1 MQTQGRGGAKIDR
14 RTFMKLAAGTGIAA
28 ASGWSVP
35 RAGQAQG
42 GTLRIGS
49 ESWVY
54 KKFNLKEWGTKFGAA
69 HKVGTKFE
77 TLPDNDISPELLT
90 WPKGRT
96 EWDVIVVGL
105 PLFVAPLVGQ
115 DLLVDMTDFI
125 KAYGEDR
132 FVPTFLRDIKFARG
146 TGWYWPMVPFLGEV
160 IGVQIN
166 TKLYRAA
173 GLVDAKGNPKPIP
186 AWDLGEM
193 IDYFRKLSAVTP
205 LKVGLGLDWD
215 SEFGLHNYLAPLL
228 GARGSIYSKSDPRMI
243 DLESPEA
250 VNVLTLFSRL
260 QKEKLLFGD
269 IAPTAGG
276 SALSNFKAGLIPAH
290 ATTVS
295 RAIESAANLGA
306 ENVSWIF
313 WPGADRHGSITYTHN
328 AFIPKVSPNQKLAAD
343 FIREQVL
350 SLPAQVWTFNNF
362 GKLPSQREAY
372 KHVKWFQ
379 KEAEATLRIASISTF
394 EPKYKGIAKLGELF
408 TKETQQAIVKGSDPA
423 EALANIRKG
432 IAAQHIDLTLLGY
445 TGR

>member
-1 MQTQGRGGAKIDR
+1 METHARTYVKVGR
-14 RTFMKLAAGTGIAA
+14 RTFLTLAAGAGIAA
-28 ASGWSVP
+28 AGGLSML
-35 RAGQAQG
+35 RAGEAQAG
-42 GTLRIGS
+42 SLRVGS

-77 TLPDNDISPELLT
+77 TLPDNDISPELLS

-96 EWDVIVVGL
+96 EWDLIVVGL
-105 PLFVAPLVGQ
+105 PLFIAPLAGQ
-115 DLLVDMTDFI
+115 NLLVDMTDFI
-125 KAYGEDR
+125 KGYGEDK

-146 TGWYWPMVPFLGEV
+146 NGWYWPMVPFLGEL

-173 GLVDAKGNPKPIP
+173 GLIDAKGAPQPIP
-186 AWDLGEM
+186 AWDLDAM
-193 IDYFRKLSAVTP
+193 VDYFRKLSVVSP
-205 LKVGLGLDWD
+205 LKAGLGLDWD

-228 GARGSIYSKSDPRMI
+228 GARGTIYSKSDPRMI

-250 VNVLTLFSRL
+250 VKVLTLFSRL

-269 IAPTAGG
+269 IAPTASG
-276 SALSNFKAGLIPAH
+276 SALTNFKAGLVPAH

-306 ENVSWIF
+306 ENVSWIL
-313 WPGADRHGSITYTHN
+313 WPGADKHGSITYTHN

-379 KEAEATLRIASISTF
+379 KEAEATLEVASISTF
-394 EPKYKGIAKLGELF
+394 EPKYKGIAQLGELF
-408 TKETQQAIVKGSDPA
+408 TKETQQSIVKGTDPA

-445 TGR
+445 SG

>member
-1 MQTQGRGGAKIDR
+1 METHERTHVKVGR
-14 RTFMKLAAGTGIAA
+14 RTFLTLAAGASIAA
-28 ASGWSVP
+28 AGGLSMLRTSE
-35 RAGQAQG
+35 AQA
-42 GTLRIGS
+42 GTLRVGS

-54 KKFNLKEWGTKFGAA
+54 KKFNLQEWGAKFGAA

-77 TLPDNDISPELLT
+77 TLPDNDISPELLS

-105 PLFVAPLVGQ
+105 PLFIAPLVGQ
-115 DLLVDMTDFI
+115 NLLIDMTDFI
-125 KAYGEDR
+125 RGYGENK

-146 TGWYWPMVPFLGEV
+146 NGWYWPMVPFLGEL

-173 GLVDAKGNPKPIP
+173 GLIDAKGNPQPIP
-186 AWDLGEM
+186 AWDLDAM
-193 IDYFRKLSAVTP
+193 IDYFRKLSVVSP
-205 LKVGLGLDWD
+205 LKAGLGLDWD

-228 GARGSIYSKSDPRMI
+228 GARGTIYSKSDPRMI

-250 VNVLTLFSRL
+250 VKVLTLFSRL

-269 IAPTAGG
+269 IAPTASG
-276 SALSNFKAGLIPAH
+276 SALTNFKAGLVPAH

-295 RAIESAANLGA
+295 RAIESAGNLGA
-306 ENVSWIF
+306 ENVSWIL
-313 WPGADRHGSITYTHN
+313 WPGADRYGSITYTHN
-328 AFIPKVSPNQKLAAD
+328 AFIPKVSSNQKLATD

-379 KEAEATLRIASISTF
+379 KEAEATLEVASISTF
-394 EPKYKGIAKLGELF
+394 EPKYKGIAQLGELF
-408 TKETQQAIVKGSDPA
+408 TKETQQAIVRGTDAA

-432 IAAQHIDLTLLGY
+432 VAAQHIDLTLLGY
-445 TGR
+445 TG